1 MKLKIKKII
10 NWVLIFLGFTA
21 LIYIIRSILC
31 FTDIPRFLF
40 GGTNNQ
46 NFNGEFVK
54 FVATIFGGL
63 LVLFGLWLN
72 YKRTKNLENQ
82 TKVLENQT
90 KNQADQIKAFIK
102 QNEITEKG
110 KVDER
115 FKNAI
120 EHLGSD
126 KDAIVL
132 GGIYA
137 LHRIAQEDKSY
148 RQTVFDILCSYIR
161 DKTSTL
167 KLWSDLLP
175 SERVKIKPT
184 IVIQAIIDLLFKS
197 SNDQEYIYKGL
208 KANLSGIRCINAD
221 LDRARLVGAN
231 LNNSHLEGA
240 FLEHAQ
246 LENAY
251 FSDAYLTEALLGYA
265 VLNNANLIRTVLSEA
280 DLNNAELKDSFLNK
294 ADLEGVDLNRTHLE
308 GASLDNAHLEGAML
322 SGTHLEGAYLNE
334 VHLEGAFLNR
344 VCLENTFLVNAHL
357 EGAMIWSSHFE
368 GANLRELHIEGA
380 NIFNSY
386 FEGVYSDGSS
396 SGSLKDRIGKVSEFM
411 TVYAGKLDEVSA
423 KELIEKFSSK
433 FGKNQIVARFT
444 TQIMD
449 AVTRDTN
456 IEKDAITGILTKEKA
471 DEIIERYNKA
481 MANVPKR

>member
-10 NWVLIFLGFTA
+10 NWVLIFLGFTV
-21 LIYIIRSILC
+21 LIYIIRYILC

-90 KNQADQIKAFIK
+90 NNQADQIKAFVK
-102 QNEITEKG
+102 QNDITEKG

-120 EHLGSD
+120 EHLGSE

-137 LHRIAQEDKSY
+137 LHRIAQEDKTY

-161 DKTSTL
+161 EKTSTL
-167 KLWSDLLP
+167 KLWSDYP
-175 SERVKIKPT
+175 EGERDIIKPT
-184 IVIQAIIDLLFKS
+184 IVIQTIIDLLFKY
-197 SNDQEYIYKGL
+197 DDIEDYIY
-208 KANLSGIRCINAD
+208 ANLQANLNGIRCIRANFDDASLIYAD
-221 LDRARLVGAN
+221 LTEA
-231 LNNSHLEGA
+231 H
-240 FLEHAQ
+240 

-251 FSDAYLTEALLGYA
+251 FDNAILKNASLENTHLEDSDLS
-265 VLNNANLIRTVLSEA
+265 NAI
-280 DLNNAELKDSFLNK
+280 
-294 ADLEGVDLNRTHLE
+294 LEFAQLRYSILNRAEMDGAHLE
-308 GASLDNAHLEGAML
+308 GADLFGADLFGVDLHEAHLEGSILENAHLEGAR
-322 SGTHLEGAYLNE
+322 LES
-334 VHLEGAFLNR
+334 VHLEGALLS
-344 VCLENTFLVNAHL
+344 CTHLENSCLINAHL
-357 EGAMIWSSHFE
+357 EGANLWKSHLEGSDIRETHWE
-368 GANLRELHIEGA
+368 GAYLFDA
-380 NIFNSY
+380 N
-386 FEGVYSDGSS
+386 FEGVQSEDIFPDSID
-396 SGSLKDRIGKVSEFM
+396 LLINRIGKESEFK
-411 TVYAGKLDEVSA
+411 TVYTGKLDEVFA
-423 KELIEKFSSK
+423 KELIQKFTSK
-433 FGKNQIVARFT
+433 FGDNQIVAQFT
-444 TQIMD
+444 SQIMN
-449 AVTRDTN
+449 AITRDTD
-456 IEKDAITGILTKEKA
+456 IENNSITGILTKEKV

-481 MANVPKR
+481 MANVPKH